1 MGIRTGEE
9 VLAGMRD
16 GRAIYIDGER
26 VADVTRDPRF
36 AGGARTLASLYDLQH
51 RPELQDEL
59 TYRSPTTGD
68 RVGLSYIEPKTRED
82 LRRRRVMVKHWND
95 WTLGMFGRAPD
106 FLNVVIS
113 TYGSCAEA
121 FGPKYGPNV
130 RAYYER
136 CREGDLMA
144 THSLANPQVDRS
156 SRDVTA
162 QTKVMAARAVG
173 DNDKGIV
180 IRGARMLATLAA
192 YSDELMV
199 MPPPSGRLPDTE
211 QARPFAIGFAVPIAT
226 PGLRFICRPS
236 LAHAD
241 AASPLDH
248 PLSSRYDESDGMVIF
263 DDVLVPWE
271 RVFIYRDVKICNT
284 FHHETDA
291 LAPSSQQFVIKDLA
305 KAEFMMALAFALARA
320 TRVDEFQHIQGC
332 LAELINHTE
341 VIRSCVL
348 ASEIEATS
356 SPYGILMPA
365 LGPLDAMRFMF
376 PQMFRR
382 ACEIIQLIGAGG
394 LFMVP
399 SFAEVDGPNAA
410 DVESLYQAANADA
423 RSRIKLFRLAFDA
436 AVSTFSGRQQLY
448 ERYFAGDPVRAAGG
462 LYNGYDKEPH
472 IERIRALLER
482 FEQEAKAGRD
492 EVA

>member
-1 MGIRTGEE
+1 MGIRNGAE
-9 VLAGMRD
+9 VLAGLRD

-26 VADVTRDPRF
+26 VADVTRDARF
-36 AGGARTLASLYDLQH
+36 AGAARTLAGLYDLQGDPKL
-51 RPELQDEL
+51 RDEM
-59 TYRSPTTGD
+59 TYVSPTTGA
-68 RVGLSYIEPKTRED
+68 RVGLSFIEPRTQDD
-82 LRRRRVMVKHWND
+82 LRRRRVMIKHWHD

-113 TYGSCAEA
+113 TYASCAEA
-121 FGPKYGPNV
+121 FGPQFAPNV

-136 CREGDLMA
+136 AREGDLIA

-156 SRDVTA
+156 TRNVVEQPKDL
-162 QTKVMAARAVG
+162 AARAVA

-192 YSDELMV
+192 FSDELMV

-211 QARPFAIGFAVPIAT
+211 AAKPFAIGFAVPIAT
-226 PGLRFICRPS
+226 PGLRFICRPG
-236 LAHAD
+236 LAPRD
-241 AASPLDH
+241 AGSSLDH

-271 RVFIYRDVKICNT
+271 RVFIYRDVDICNT
-284 FHHETDA
+284 LHRRTDA
-291 LAPSSQQFVIKDLA
+291 FGPSAQQYVIKDLA
-305 KAEFMMALAFALARA
+305 KAEFMMALAFALAH
-320 TRVDEFQHIQGC
+320 TTKVDEFQHIQGS

-348 ASEIEATS
+348 ASELEATS
-356 SPYGILMPA
+356 RFGILMPA
-365 LGPLDAMRFMF
+365 AGPLDAMRFMF

-382 ACEIIQLIGAGG
+382 ACEIIQIVGAGG

-399 SFAEVDGPNAA
+399 SHAELDGPLAA
-410 DVESLYQAANADA
+410 DVETFYQAANAD
-423 RSRIKLFRLAFDA
+423 SRRRIGLFRLAFDA
-436 AVSTFSGRQQLY
+436 ALSSFSGRQQLY

-462 LYNGYDKEPH
+462 LYHGFDKDAY
-472 IERIRALLER
+472 IARVWAILER
-482 FEQEAKAGRD
+482 FEKEGR
-492 EVA
+492 

>member
-1 MGIRTGEE
+1 MGIRNGAE

-16 GRAIYIDGER
+16 GRAVFIDGER

-36 AGGARTLASLYDLQH
+36 TGGARTVASLYDLQH
-51 RPELQDEL
+51 RPELRDEL
-59 TYRSPTTGD
+59 TYLSPSSGE
-68 RVGLSYIEPKTRED
+68 RVGLSFIEPKTQDD
-82 LRRRRVMVKHWND
+82 LRRRRVMVKHWHD
-95 WTLGMFGRAPD
+95 STLGMFGRAPD

-113 TYGSCAEA
+113 SYASCSEA
-121 FGPKYGPNV
+121 FGPDYGPNM

-136 CREGDLMA
+136 AREGDLIA

-156 SRDVTA
+156 TRNVVEQPKDL
-162 QTKVMAARAVG
+162 AARAIG

-211 QARPFAIGFAVPIAT
+211 DAKPFAIGFAVPIAT

-236 LAHAD
+236 LTRPGAG
-241 AASPLDH
+241 SPLDH
-248 PLSSRYDESDGMVIF
+248 PLSARYDETDGMVIF

-271 RVFIYRDVKICNT
+271 RVFIYRDVAIANT
-284 FHHETDA
+284 LHHRTDA
-291 LAPSSQQFVIKDLA
+291 FAPSAQQFVIKDLA

-320 TRVDEFQHIQGC
+320 TKVDEFQHIQGC
-332 LAELINHTE
+332 LVELINHTE

-348 ASEIEATS
+348 ASEMQATKS
-356 SPYGILMPA
+356 RFGILMPA
-365 LGPLDAMRFMF
+365 AGPLDAMRFMF

-382 ACEIIQLIGAGG
+382 ACEIIQIIGAGG

-399 SFAEVDGPNAA
+399 SIAEIDGPLAA
-410 DVESLYQAANADA
+410 DVGTFYQAANADA
-423 RSRIKLFRLAFDA
+423 RDRIKLFRLAFDA
-436 AVSTFSGRQQLY
+436 ALSSFSGRQQLY

-472 IERIRALLER
+472 IARIKAVLDR
-482 FEQEAKAGRD
+482 FEQEAKADRD
-492 EVA
+492 NPA